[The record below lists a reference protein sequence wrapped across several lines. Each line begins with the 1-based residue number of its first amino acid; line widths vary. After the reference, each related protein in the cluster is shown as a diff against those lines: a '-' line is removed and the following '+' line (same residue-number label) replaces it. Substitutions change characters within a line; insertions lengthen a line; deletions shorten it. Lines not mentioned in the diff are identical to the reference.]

1 LLEAG
6 GKSAQTEAINANLQA
21 SDLWA
26 FFQAKMARVTTIRTA
41 AETAKLSLLGDLPT
55 ETKAAIQKQIDAWN
69 ATAERYDTEPQ
80 TGEGRKELSERATE
94 VTAERDRKL
103 AAYHLFELGSAASQL
118 AIVLASA
125 AIITGLALLVYLAS
139 ALGIVGAGLGLIA
152 WLAPT
157 MLHLWCV
164 ANLRAAV
171 RDIGLRTSMLTLSNA
186 YAEQCLLYRVKWTIC
201 YPSSE
206 HERTFQPMGVCNPF
220 AICRQPPQQKRP
232 FSRLGGLFR
241 F

>member
-1 LLEAG
+1 MEALEVKDKIDEMEEGHKGSQSKNLRIGLLIAALAALLALLEAG

-26 FFQAKMARVTTIRTA
+26 FFQAKTARVTTIRTA

-157 MLHLWCV
+157 MLHL
-164 ANLRAAV
+164 
-171 RDIGLRTSMLTLSNA
+171 
-186 YAEQCLLYRVKWTIC
+186 
-201 YPSSE
+201 
-206 HERTFQPMGVCNPF
+206 
-220 AICRQPPQQKRP
+220 
-232 FSRLGGLFR
+232 
-241 F
+241 